1 MATKWNDMRRTLSSE
16 REARIKSR
24 VEAEMSRLPLAELR
38 KARSMTQNRLAEVLH
53 VNQGA
58 ISRMEQRS
66 DMYLSTLRS
75 YVEAMGGHL
84 DVRAVFPDGE
94 VVLDHLNLTDSG
106 EEKIAPAKI
115 APEAPEKITPEVHA
129 YAS

>member
-1 MATKWNDMRRTLSSE
+1 MANKWREIRRSRSPE
-16 REARIKSR
+16 REAQIRSR
-24 VEAEMSRLPLAELR
+24 VEAELAKLPLAELR
-38 KARSMTQNRLAEVLH
+38 KARLMTQACLAEVLH

-58 ISRMEQRS
+58 VSRMEKRS

-94 VVLDHLNLTDSG
+94 VVIEHLTLTDSG
-106 EEKIAPAKI
+106 EEKM
-115 APEAPEKITPEVHA
+115 APEKIEREVHA